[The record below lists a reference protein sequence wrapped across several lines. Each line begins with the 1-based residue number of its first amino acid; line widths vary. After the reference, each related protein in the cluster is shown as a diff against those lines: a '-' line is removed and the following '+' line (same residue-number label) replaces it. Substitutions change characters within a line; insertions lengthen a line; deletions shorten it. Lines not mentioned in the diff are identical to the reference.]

1 MYGYRA
7 TDQAPPAPPSR
18 GNSVSTSVS
27 TYNPPPPPGLPGLP
41 PRAVPAVP
49 AASPAL
55 VSTPTPVAAP
65 APVPAA
71 SPVSALPARTP
82 PVVAPKPHKKAP
94 PPPVKP
100 KNLGSHQA
108 PAAEYP
114 SSPPPPYAHKPV
126 AASHNPMFE
135 QQQAS
140 ASAIAAQL
148 NQVNLNATDS
158 SRSIEKSSTGGGSI
172 RDKIKALNTSQP
184 NFASQIAGR
193 FNHAEPQHQEEHQ
206 NLDVAPKPF
215 KKAAPPPPAKKKPAV
230 PPPVASRSIPASIPA
245 STAAAAPAAEASNG
259 TPPPINFSNR
269 PKGYELSAP
278 PPVESTPAPVAAA
291 APEPPKPGQK
301 EFDLQLQTLWFAQ
314 PTIQLPPTLAGLN
327 YTYSTVTSSA
337 ECALTL
343 AVRISEDLSI
353 VKYRISW
360 PGNVSGP
367 ALAAAVKQE
376 RKELPPPPTLTQSQ
390 LIQAYEQFGNGVAKF
405 GESVIGQQVGDGECW
420 TLAKEAI
427 DQSSHGYAMSP
438 AGYTHGAL
446 VYHAVGGATA
456 PLAYNDSIRRGD
468 ILQFTSGKF
477 ETRDPAT
484 GAIRATS
491 QVGSPN
497 HTSIVTNVSANNR
510 IVDIVHQNV
519 GGSRKVQPG
528 QHNLDEFVAGQVKI
542 FRPVWKEWAGE
553 LDTTF

>member
-1 MYGYRA
+1 
-7 TDQAPPAPPSR
+7 
-18 GNSVSTSVS
+18 
-27 TYNPPPPPGLPGLP
+27 
-41 PRAVPAVP
+41 
-49 AASPAL
+49 
-55 VSTPTPVAAP
+55 
-65 APVPAA
+65 
-71 SPVSALPARTP
+71 
-82 PVVAPKPHKKAP
+82 
-94 PPPVKP
+94 
-100 KNLGSHQA
+100 
-108 PAAEYP
+108 
-114 SSPPPPYAHKPV
+114 
-126 AASHNPMFE
+126 MFE

-148 NQVNLNATDS
+148 NEVNLSATDS
-158 SRSIEKSSTGGGSI
+158 SRNIEKSSAGGGSI
-172 RDKIKALNTSQP
+172 RDKIKALNNSQP

-193 FNHAEPQHQEEHQ
+193 FNYAEPQHNEEQH
-206 NLDVAPKPF
+206 NLDVLPKPF
-215 KKAAPPPPAKKKPAV
+215 KKAAPPLPAKKKLAA
-230 PPPVASRSIPASIPA
+230 PPLVASRSIPSPTPA
-245 STAAAAPAAEASNG
+245 SEASPAKAPAEAPNS
-259 TPPPINFSNR
+259 TPPPINFLNR
-269 PKGYELSAP
+269 PKGYEFSATP
-278 PPVESTPAPVAAA
+278 SVDSAPAPVVTP

-301 EFDLQLQTLWFAQ
+301 DFDLQLQTLWFAQ

-327 YTYSTVTSSA
+327 YTYSIVTSSA

-376 RKELPPPPTLTQSQ
+376 RKELPPPLTLTQTQ
-390 LIQAYEQFGNGVAKF
+390 LIQAYEQFGDGVAAF
-405 GESVIGQQVGDGECW
+405 GESVLGQQVGDGECW

-446 VYHAVGGATA
+446 VYHSVGGANA

-477 ETRDPAT
+477 ETRDAAT
-484 GAIRATS
+484 GAVRATS
-491 QVGSPN
+491 HVGNPN

-519 GGSRKVQPG
+519 SGVRKVQPG
-528 QHNLDEFVAGQVKI
+528 QHNLDELVAGDVKI

-553 LDTTF
+553 LDATF